1 MLNQEDFIDNEKVGE
16 LIRKLNVMDEHYMAN
31 EIEVI
36 ARRQPFIISLL
47 LGYQIDFNNDEY
59 PN

>member
-1 MLNQEDFIDNEKVGE
+1 
-16 LIRKLNVMDEHYMAN
+16 LNVMDEHYMAN